1 MKSWIGWVPIQFV
14 KRLGISYH
22 HRKSFVVDGYSP
34 GSPLKNRIEILRIHV
49 IVKPKHVWLSY
60 LDPSIEKLN
69 RDSPTLSKHSRM
81 VLLQLIASSGWILRS
96 FDIKAAFLQGK
107 TQEGRVIGI
116 EPVPELI
123 SAMGLKSDEICRLKK
138 SAYGLIDAPFLW
150 FQTLNEELVKLGFEP
165 SPFDPCLYV
174 LRKSDGT
181 PRGVI
186 GVHVDDGLCG
196 GDVNRLA
203 KLQEKYPFRSQKISD
218 FVFTG
223 IHLHQRSDMGIVL
236 SQSDYVR
243 KVLPIAIDSNRRSQ
257 VEEKVNENERQQ
269 FRALIGSLQYASVNT
284 RPDLASR
291 LSFLQSQVNQAKV
304 GTLIE
309 ANKTLHEAKRHHDVE
324 IIVQPIAREDLRF
337 LAFSDASFASK
348 ASPDSHTGC
357 IILSTHKDIVDNALC
372 PVSPISWGC
381 KKIQRVVTSTLSAET
396 MSLATTLDQLSW
408 VKLFWGWL
416 LDPKIQWRK
425 PEEALRHLPDAIS
438 TATFR
443 AQQLDSSVAATDCK
457 SLYDLVTRTAP
468 PNCGE
473 FRTQLQARSIKDLLS
488 EGTKLRW
495 VHSGAQLADALTK
508 IMEASFLR
516 ETLKLGKYKLHD
528 ELAILKQRSHNRT
541 RLKWLREGNN
551 DQDCHETVL
560 WCFDHQC
567 ECCN

>member
-1 MKSWIGWVPIQFV
+1 MKFV
-14 KRLGISYH
+14 K
-22 HRKSFVVDGYSP
+22 
-34 GSPLKNRIEILRIHV
+34 
-49 IVKPKHVWLSY
+49 
-60 LDPSIEKLN
+60 
-69 RDSPTLSKHSRM
+69 T
-81 VLLQLIASSGWILRS
+81 
-96 FDIKAAFLQGK
+96 
-107 TQEGRVIGI
+107 
-116 EPVPELI
+116 
-123 SAMGLKSDEICRLKK
+123 DEICRLKK

-165 SPFDPCLYV
+165 APFDPCLYV

-196 GDVNRLA
+196 GDAEFMNRLA
-203 KLQEKYPFRSQKISD
+203 NLQEKYPFGSQKISD

-223 IHLHQRSDMGIVL
+223 IHLPQRSDMGIVL

-243 KVLPIAIDSNRRSQ
+243 KILPIAIDSNRRSQ

-269 FRALIGSLQYASVNT
+269 LRALIGSLQYASVNT

-291 LSFLQSQVNQAKV
+291 LSFLQSQVNQAKI

-408 VKLFWGWL
+408 IKLFWGWL

-425 PEEALRHLPDAIS
+425 PEEALRYLPDAIS

-443 AQQLDSSVAATDCK
+443 AQQLDSLVAATDCK

-528 ELAILKQRSHNRT
+528 ELAILKQRSHNRI
-541 RLKWLREGNN
+541 RFKWLREGNN

-567 ECCN
+567 ECCS